1 MNFARIACFA
11 LVVSG
16 VTSTLPLAA
25 AVHAQEVPK
34 GTASNQGLSEL
45 DPHYIPPTRSFR
57 SPERFL
63 VELRGG
69 PYSVFSGKEYGN
81 YFSDDSGPLLS
92 LHLDA
97 IAYRIPDMLYLT
109 GGFSFGWMNFSGDA
123 IVRDTGETSTE
134 ETTLT
139 VLPMMLTAGLRFD
152 LLPRRLGVPLILAAR
167 AGFEFAHWTT
177 GTGARTDASGWSVGP
192 VLSAQLALDLD
203 TFESGGAR
211 ALDEEWGINHSY
223 LFAEMLSFFPVSK
236 SLDIGTTTW
245 LLGLGFIF

>member
-1 MNFARIACFA
+1 MNFARIACLA
-11 LVVSG
+11 LAVFC
-16 VTSTLPLAA
+16 VTSTLPLTA
-25 AVHAQEVPK
+25 AVRADEVPK
-34 GTASNQGLSEL
+34 GTTNNQGLSEL
-45 DPHYIPPTRSFR
+45 DPHYIPATRAFR

-63 VELRGG
+63 VEFRGG
-69 PYSVFSGKEYGN
+69 PYSVFSKKAYGN

-97 IAYRIPDMLYLT
+97 IAYRIPDMLYVT
-109 GGFSFGWMNFSGDA
+109 GGFSFGWMKFSGDA

-139 VLPMMLTAGLRFD
+139 VLPMMVTAGIRLD
-152 LLPRRLGVPLILAAR
+152 VLPRRLSVPLIFAAR
-167 AGFEFAHWTT
+167 AGLEFARWDT
-177 GTGARTDASGWSVGP
+177 GTGARTDATGWAVGP
-192 VLSAQLALDLD
+192 VFSAQLALDLD
-203 TFESGGAR
+203 SFESGGAR
-211 ALDEEWGINHSY
+211 ALDEEWGINHTY